1 VFDFFMSKFLMPSF
15 AGSGRKEVFMMAI
28 AHKGQFQGSLL
39 ELVKQFITANLTG
52 RLRLHSATE
61 GQIYIRNGWVIHA
74 VHGSELGQAAF
85 EACLHLDQ
93 GSYEFEYGIEAS
105 NRTIT
110 DSFARL
116 VHHRPNPK
124 STNEIIT
131 VATDVPNG
139 NGLPINQNTL
149 ETLEQICISVLGPA
163 GRMILEG
170 AAADLGWALE
180 ALPRNRLGKLR
191 SGLLEMLDDP
201 KLADRLQEVWKRH
214 LGN

>member
-139 NGLPINQNTL
+139 NG
-149 ETLEQICISVLGPA
+149 ISVLGPA